1 MLHNHILDSDYARYT
16 ARERNDASTA
26 VCASVDTRVCRRAR
40 SEMRRELGLPSPAG
54 AETDKKTHQSARRG
68 TGVTRAA
75 SRTPTSGWWILV
87 RTNRRLSED
96 QGRGM
101 VVLFSTCCLK
111 VDQVTSC
118 HCCISRQRFS
128 GSPNPRHEARVL
140 ALAGPAQA
148 SSSSEGPPARFVV
161 PQSERVCAYR
171 QPTRP
176 LRGTEPT
183 KGGRVS
189 PACGD

>member
-101 VVLFSTCCLK
+101 VVLVQYLLLESGPSHIMSLLH
-111 VDQVTSC
+111 QSAEILW
-118 HCCISRQRFS
+118 IS
-128 GSPNPRHEARVL
+128 
-140 ALAGPAQA
+140 
-148 SSSSEGPPARFVV
+148 
-161 PQSERVCAYR
+161 
-171 QPTRP
+171 
-176 LRGTEPT
+176 
-183 KGGRVS
+183 
-189 PACGD
+189 